1 MIAPAYPDSIFID
14 VAAKLPTAPRLLVE
28 LGHLLVS
35 PHTEQSHVVSLL
47 RRDTAIVASLIRMAN
62 SAAYSPAEPVGSLE
76 RAVAMVGFAEVHRLV
91 GAIAAGQMAEQA
103 FRLYPVTNHQLRQHT
118 LFTAVLLEELAVAA
132 KESHPRT
139 CYTAGLLRSIG
150 MMALERLGDQDPR
163 IPPYKESG
171 EATMEAWERHFWG
184 VTNHE
189 VAEKILRHWRM
200 PHETVGAVRYH
211 QQPGGR
217 HNPVIHLLRL
227 AVAAANDRLATLSGG
242 DEDWSITS
250 ENFAKAGLSE
260 RRYFETCEKAQRK
273 FEQLRSAVG

>member
-1 MIAPAYPDSIFID
+1 MIAPAYSDSIFID

-91 GAIAAGQMAEQA
+91 GVIAAGQMAEQA

-118 LFTAVLLEELAVAA
+118 LFTAVLMEELAIAA
-132 KESHPRT
+132 HESHPRT
-139 CYTAGLLRSIG
+139 CYTAGLLRNIG
-150 MMALERLGDQDPR
+150 MMALERIGDQDSR

-171 EATMEAWERHFWG
+171 EASLEAWERQFWG
-184 VTNHE
+184 ATNYE

-200 PHETVGAVRYH
+200 PHETIGAVRYH

-227 AVAAANDRLATLSGG
+227 AVAGANDRLATLSGR
-242 DEDWSITS
+242 DEDWSITP

-260 RRYFETCEKAQRK
+260 RRYFESCEKAQRK